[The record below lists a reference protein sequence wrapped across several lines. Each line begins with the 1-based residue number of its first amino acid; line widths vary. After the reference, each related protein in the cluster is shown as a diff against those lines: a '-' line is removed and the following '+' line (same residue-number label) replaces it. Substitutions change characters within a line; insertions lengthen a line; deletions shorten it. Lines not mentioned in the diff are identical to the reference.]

1 MGKKNKEAP
10 ESWDWRGDEFRRD
23 QAKKYGIDMSGYS
36 RFGDQSGAR
45 GTPTKSYEDL
55 ERAIVAAARNDYDIR
70 RTREAAEM
78 LDMDHGIESGFEDM
92 QDIYDYYD
100 FGKQVHKKD
109 MGNGGKFSSANDF
122 AGVTNYL
129 VNKDREK
136 NIYGPMD
143 AMGDRIDELEEGIVD
158 GVNEDIASE
167 EPYVPSQELT
177 NAVDNTTIYETDAL
191 SGVRSAEI
199 FPTIDNEAAALKL
212 SDQYILNLTGAMK
225 PNAKENINNAFAV
238 AFGTK

>member
-10 ESWDWRGDEFRRD
+10 AYWDYRGDEFRRD
-23 QAKKYGIDMSGYS
+23 QAEKYGIDMSGYS

-55 ERAIVAAARNDYDIR
+55 ERAIAAAARNDYDIR
-70 RTREAAEM
+70 RTIEAADQ
-78 LDMDHGIESGFEDM
+78 LDMKHGIDRGVEDM
-92 QDIYDYYD
+92 QDVYDYYS

-109 MGNGGKFSSANDF
+109 MGNGGKFSSSNDF

-129 VNKDREK
+129 VNKDREE
-136 NIYGPMD
+136 NIYDPMGEL
-143 AMGDRIDELEEGIVD
+143 GDRIDELEEGMLD

-177 NAVDNTTIYETDAL
+177 NAVENTTAYETDAF

-199 FPTIDNEAAALKL
+199 FPTIDSETAALKL